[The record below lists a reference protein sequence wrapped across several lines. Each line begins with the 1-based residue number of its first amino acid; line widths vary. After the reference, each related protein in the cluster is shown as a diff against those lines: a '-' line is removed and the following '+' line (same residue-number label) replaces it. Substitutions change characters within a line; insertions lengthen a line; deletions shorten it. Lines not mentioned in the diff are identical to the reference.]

1 MLNTVEAEN
10 DTNGTVR
17 LLEPVEVKK
26 TTRAIVTILDKTNDS
41 KENVPD
47 KNTIVELLNNPE
59 FANRK
64 SYPSEEMEARIE
76 ELRNSWE

>member
-1 MLNTVEAEN
+1 MLITVEAEI
-10 DTNGTVR
+10 DTSGNVR
-17 LLEPVEVKK
+17 LLEPVEVTK

-41 KENVPD
+41 EENVSN

-64 SYPSEEMEARIE
+64 SYPAEEYE
-76 ELRNSWE
+76 ETSQR